1 MNLLNLHKELKFTTA
16 RSGGSGGQHVNKV
29 ETKVVLMFD
38 VGNSQFLT
46 EEEKDRINLALKN
59 RINKEGVLLLAYER
73 KRSQGANKLMVVK
86 RFDAIITE
94 ALVIKKKR
102 KKSRPSAAAK
112 AERMKNKSKRS
123 QVKKMRQK
131 PPRD

>member
-1 MNLLNLHKELKFTTA
+1 MNLLNLHKELKFTTV

-38 VGNSQFLT
+38 VGNSQFLI
-46 EEEKDRINLALKN
+46 EEEKDRINLVLKN
-59 RINKEGVLLLAYER
+59 RINKEGVLLLAYDR
-73 KRSQGANKLMVVK
+73 KRSQGANKLMVIK

-102 KKSRPSAAAK
+102 KKSRPTAAAK